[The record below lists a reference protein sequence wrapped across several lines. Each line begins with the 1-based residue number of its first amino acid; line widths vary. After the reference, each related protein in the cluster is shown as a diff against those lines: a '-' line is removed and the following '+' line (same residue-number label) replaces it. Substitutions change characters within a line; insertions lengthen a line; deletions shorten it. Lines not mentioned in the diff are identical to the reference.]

1 MRKREDQHRDMV
13 WGREAGR
20 YTGTEGTSKNNEKRE
35 RGRERNTGEKEGK
48 ILLGQTSS
56 TCTERNRG
64 DNFQERRGE
73 SGGKPPQYRGL
84 YRKYKRRERKF
95 RIRKTKKEKGSSE
108 DQLVEKKQ
116 EKIERK

>member
-35 RGRERNTGEKEGK
+35 RGRERNTGGKEGK

-64 DNFQERRGE
+64 DNFQRDAERA
-73 SGGKPPQYRGL
+73 GGNHRNTEDCTQNGH
-84 YRKYKRRERKF
+84 KRRERKF

-108 DQLVEKKQ
+108 DQW
-116 EKIERK
+116 